1 MLEGSTESD
10 QFQGSWGYFHLFTS
24 GLNELQCK
32 VECFIFSVVFFIYKD
47 PVS

>member
-24 GLNELQCK
+24 CLNELE
-32 VECFIFSVVFFIYKD
+32 VECFIFSVVFFICKD